1 MVYLARTF
9 LACVFTAHLVLAA
22 AWWWLMP
29 GGFPAAHPRF
39 WVNRVL
45 PVGVIAFV
53 ATYLW
58 ARYRRRDAVL
68 RTLAVAMAAFWL
80 AAAVSAR
87 VVFPVTMRWLWV
99 VPFVGALVITWV
111 VIRVIRSGTLRVM
124 PLALTVIVAATL
136 GALAPI
142 TQRGEDP
149 TTWPLNTAFAPV
161 APQGSEL
168 NPNVIRLGPGLRVQ
182 PNGGVV
188 YVECGGLHVDVEPLL
203 TFISRSPDRC
213 WTLLAPRRERIGPR
227 RELLHVRPDAEWVEL
242 EYADDGASRLR
253 VRGSDERGS
262 VEIEASSQLPR
273 EVYSHLNSYCAI
285 MVSGHRK
292 LELSFSPCPDA
303 RLEVPNSDYPF
314 GRPVRLAYLD
324 ASETFHVVEAS
335 SAEKGPFRTLASG
348 PLKRGEPLAIT
359 LHDQGKPACR
369 VTLED
374 FSAQA
379 STARSPTAGW
389 GVPQNSV
396 TFMLA
401 GAAPTSPAFISI
413 ELAGTG
419 IGRGYDSV
427 GHAAGVYRNRVTVH
441 PARE

>member
-1 MVYLARTF
+1 MASLSRLF
-9 LACVFTAHLVLAA
+9 LPCVFTAHLVLAA

-29 GGFPAAHPRF
+29 GGFPLAHARF
-39 WVNRVL
+39 WVNRML
-45 PVGVIAFV
+45 PIAVIALV
-53 ATYLW
+53 TTYLW
-58 ARYRRRDAVL
+58 ARYRKRDGVL
-68 RTLAVAMAAFWL
+68 RVLAVALAAFWL

-87 VVFPVTMRWLWV
+87 IAFPVTMRWLWLA
-99 VPFVGALVITWV
+99 PFAGAVLIAWV
-111 VIRVIRSGTLRVM
+111 ALRVIRSGRLRAV
-124 PLALTVIVAATL
+124 PLALAVIVASTL
-136 GALAPI
+136 GVFAPI

-149 TTWPLNTAFAPV
+149 TTRPLNTAFAPV
-161 APQGSEL
+161 TPHHSEL
-168 NPNVIRLGPGLRVQ
+168 NPNVIRLRPALRVQ

-188 YVECGGLHVDVEPLL
+188 YVESGGLHLDLEPLL

-213 WTLLAPRRERIGPR
+213 WTLLAPRHERVGPR
-227 RELLHVRPDAEWVEL
+227 RELLNGRPDAEWVEL

-253 VRGSDERGS
+253 VRGAEERGF

-273 EVYSHLNSYCAI
+273 EVYSHLNSYCA
-285 MVSGHRK
+285 MVVSGHRK